1 MSWIQDNKVPAAILG
16 LTGVGVL
23 GLGYMLFDSWSSAAT
38 AQEEFDVTNMRLN
51 TLKSAALAPTPDN
64 LAKKQALVKD
74 YETEVG
80 KLTKVLFT
88 LQAADKPTTAS
99 DLQAKLKTM
108 VASVKKDGS
117 GRLPAVFNLGF
128 DQYADELPKD
138 DQVATELSA
147 YIDTVDQVV
156 RLALKSNVLNI
167 ITLER
172 SLLPAEKSGAK
183 PAANTPP
190 NRAAAPAAGAQSIT
204 ERRQVTLTVRADQ
217 AALQTF
223 LSGLASPS
231 DMSFFTVV
239 RLLRIENEV
248 QQGPLRGEVGGGG
261 GPDNGPGIVDPNAP
275 APAGVQPAPKDSQV
289 VLGNE
294 LLRAYIEIDVVKFLN
309 PQTTAAS
316 R

>member
-64 LAKKQALVKD
+64 LAKKQTLVKD

-88 LQAADKPTTAS
+88 LQAADKPTTANE
-99 DLQAKLKTM
+99 LQAKLKAM
-108 VASVKKDGS
+108 VAAIKKDGA
-117 GRLPAVFNLGF
+117 GRLPAEFNLAF
-128 DQYADELPKD
+128 DQYAAELPKN
-138 DQVATELSA
+138 DQVASELST
-147 YIDTVDQVV
+147 YIDAVDQVV
-156 RLALKSNVLNI
+156 RLALKSGVHNVIALD
-167 ITLER
+167 R
-172 SLLPAEKSGAK
+172 SPLPAEKSDK
-183 PAANTPP
+183 PAANTPQ
-190 NRAAAPAAGAQSIT
+190 NRGAPAAAGALSIT

-217 AALQTF
+217 AALQTL
-223 LSGLASPS
+223 LSGFASPT

-248 QQGPLRGEVGGGG
+248 QQGPLVGVVGGT
-261 GPDNGPGIVDPNAP
+261 PPQPGVEPP
-275 APAGVQPAPKDSQV
+275 VTAGVQPAPKDSQV

-294 LLRAYIEIDVVKFLN
+294 LLRAYIEIDLVKFLN
-309 PQTTAAS
+309 PQTAAAS